1 MDQSRSAEW
10 CYVVVDRSPGKMSP
24 FITLEGGDGAGKTT
38 QAGLLVERL
47 QLVGIDVIQVREP
60 GGTRLGEAL
69 RPLIK
74 GEVDAS
80 SLAELLLLETAR
92 AQLVEEVIAPALQAG
107 KTVVSDR
114 FYDSTVAY
122 QGFGRGLDMQ
132 VIQDLNRIASM
143 GITPDATILLD
154 LEPSAALN
162 RIGNG
167 ADQRSDPAGQQR
179 FESQPLEF
187 HERLSEG
194 YRSLAAEDPK
204 RWFVIDASTSVD
216 RVGEK
221 IWAVVA
227 SVLKL

>member
-1 MDQSRSAEW
+1 LDQSRSADW
-10 CYVVVDRSPGKMSP
+10 CFGVVDRSPGKMSP

-38 QAGLLVERL
+38 QTGLLVERL

-60 GGTRLGEAL
+60 GGTRLGEVL

-80 SLAELLLLETAR
+80 PLAELLLLETAR

-154 LEPSAALN
+154 LEPFSALN

-187 HERLSEG
+187 HERLIEG
-194 YRSLAAEDPK
+194 YRSLAAEDPT
-204 RWFVIDASTSVD
+204 RWFVIDASTSVN

>member
-1 MDQSRSAEW
+1 
-10 CYVVVDRSPGKMSP
+10 MSP

-38 QAGLLVERL
+38 QTGLLVERL
-47 QLVGIDVIQVREP
+47 QMVGIDVVQVREP
-60 GGTRLGEAL
+60 GGTALGEAL

-74 GEVDAS
+74 GEVEAS
-80 SLAELLLLETAR
+80 PLAELLLLETAR
-92 AQLVEEVIAPALQAG
+92 AQLVEEVIAPALAAG

-132 VIQDLNRIASM
+132 IIQDLNRIASA
-143 GITPDATILLD
+143 GISPDATLLLD
-154 LEPSAALN
+154 IDPAIALS

-167 ADQRSDPAGQQR
+167 ADQRNDPESQQR

-187 HERLSEG
+187 HERLIEG
-194 YRSLAAEDPK
+194 YRSMAAEDPT
-204 RWFVIDASTSVD
+204 RWFVIDANTGVD
-216 RVGEK
+216 RLGEK
-221 IWAVVA
+221 IWAVVS

>member
-1 MDQSRSAEW
+1 
-10 CYVVVDRSPGKMSP
+10 MSP

-38 QAGLLVERL
+38 QTGLLVERL
-47 QLVGIDVIQVREP
+47 QMVGIDVVQVREP
-60 GGTRLGEAL
+60 GGTALGEAL

-74 GEVDAS
+74 GEVEAS
-80 SLAELLLLETAR
+80 PLAELLLLETAR
-92 AQLVEEVIAPALQAG
+92 AQLVEEVIAPALAAG

-132 VIQDLNRIASM
+132 IIQDLNRIASA
-143 GITPDATILLD
+143 GISPDATLLLD
-154 LEPSAALN
+154 IDPATALG

-167 ADQRSDPAGQQR
+167 ADQRNDPESQQR

-187 HERLSEG
+187 HERLIEG
-194 YRSLAAEDPK
+194 YRSMAAEDPT
-204 RWFVIDASTSVD
+204 RWFVIDANTGVD
-216 RVGEK
+216 RLGEK
-221 IWAVVA
+221 IWAVVS

>member
-1 MDQSRSAEW
+1 
-10 CYVVVDRSPGKMSP
+10 MSP

-38 QAGLLVERL
+38 QTGLLVERL
-47 QLVGIDVIQVREP
+47 RMVGIDVIQVREP
-60 GGTRLGEAL
+60 GGTALGEAL

-74 GEVDAS
+74 GEIDAS
-80 SLAELLLLETAR
+80 PLAELLLLETAR

-122 QGFGRGLDMQ
+122 QGFGRGLDLQ
-132 VIQDLNRIASM
+132 IIQDLNRIASA
-143 GITPDATILLD
+143 GISPDATILLD
-154 LEPSAALN
+154 LEPSAALS

-187 HERLSEG
+187 HERLIEG
-194 YRSLAAEDPK
+194 YHSLAAEDPS
-204 RWFVIDASTSVD
+204 RWFVIDASSSVD

-221 IWAVVA
+221 IWAVVS
-227 SVLKL
+227 SVLRL